1 MSMSGIFEGILFCS
15 DYDGTLCAHTPL
27 PGKASGIPEEN
38 LTALRRFMAEG
49 GLFTLCTGRRGR
61 SAPMDIVPNAP
72 IIGLS
77 GTEIYNPASDT
88 TEALFPLGE
97 EWRQITLDFLRKETA
112 ARLNV
117 GKISVVTDRDAYP
130 FLIEDPAAAAF
141 VNTCAETVC
150 KIMFYFRSPRTDAD
164 PVPPE
169 VRERCRGIVNPL
181 SNGTNAF
188 QITALHAHKGTGV
201 RYLKEKTGARLLVCA
216 GDWDGDI
223 PMLREADIGYAVGN
237 AHESAKAAADRITV
251 RAEDGAIARII
262 EELEVYVRSKR

>member
-1 MSMSGIFEGILFCS
+1 MPGPFEGILLCS

-27 PGKASGIPEEN
+27 PGKNAGIPPEN
-38 LTALRRFMAEG
+38 ITALHEFMAGG

-61 SAPMDIVPNAP
+61 SAPMDIIPNAP

-77 GTEIYNPASDT
+77 GTEIYNPVTDT
-88 TEALFPLGE
+88 VEALFPLGE
-97 EWRQITLDFLRKETA
+97 EWRQITLDFLPGGCA
-112 ARLNV
+112 ALQDVVR
-117 GKISVVTDRDAYP
+117 ISIVTDRDAYP
-130 FLIEDPAAAAF
+130 FPADDPAAAEWIRGC
-141 VNTCAETVC
+141 TETVC
-150 KIMFYFRSPRTDAD
+150 KVMFYFDAPRTSPD

-169 VRERCRGIVNPL
+169 VREHCRGIVNPL
-181 SNGTNAF
+181 SNGRNAF

-201 RYLKEKTGARLLVCA
+201 RYLKKKTGARLLVCA

-237 AHESAKAAADRITV
+237 AHDSTKAAAHRITV

-262 EELEVYVRSKR
+262 DDLRREL